1 MNVQVSSLVVDNP
14 EYVVGYG
21 NERHITAARSLRDD
35 PLGQMHDRHQISEA
49 QYAAGR
55 QWQREYE
62 AAGAQVKS
70 SGFLQEPVDGS
81 GAAKQGVTDRQ
92 MRAHRSL
99 AAYAV
104 QLGPEGDRIVHW
116 VLADKLSL
124 LEVANRR
131 HGTTS
136 RATMVY
142 VGRRWR
148 ECLDTLAVC
157 MGLASAS

>member
-1 MNVQVSSLVVDNP
+1 MHATITVPNPAEYAERIVNPTVTVD
-14 EYVVGYG
+14 
-21 NERHITAARSLRDD
+21 RALRDD
-35 PLGQMHDRHQISEA
+35 PLGQMHDRHQVTEP
-49 QYAAGR
+49 QYQAGR
-55 QWQREYE
+55 RWQALYE

-104 QLGPEGDRIVHW
+104 QLGPHGNQIVHW

-131 HGTTS
+131 HGTIS

-157 MGLASAS
+157 MGLAS